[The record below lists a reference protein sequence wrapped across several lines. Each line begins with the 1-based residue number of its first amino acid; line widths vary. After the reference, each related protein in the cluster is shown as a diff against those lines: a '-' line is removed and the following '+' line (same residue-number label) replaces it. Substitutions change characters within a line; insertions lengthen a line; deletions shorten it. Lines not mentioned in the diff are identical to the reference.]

1 MNVGAF
7 TCWLGA
13 RPLGQVLDFL
23 GSVNIKTVE
32 IGTGGYPGDAH
43 AKPAELLAD
52 AGKLAQFR
60 HDLASRGVTISA
72 LSCMGNPL
80 HPNPEIAALHH
91 GQFRDSVLLAE
102 KLGVATV
109 VTFAGCPGTP
119 DGSLTP
125 NWVTTTFPSEFADL
139 LDWQWAEKVLPYWAE
154 QVAFCAA
161 HGMRVAL
168 ELHPGFV
175 VHNLATFQRL
185 RDAVGPVIGAAFDP
199 SHMFWQQMDPLE
211 VVQHLGPAIFHVH
224 AKDTVIHGANTRR
237 NGIIDLGGGGRLQDR
252 SWMFRT
258 VGYGHDAQWWKSL
271 VSALRQAGYD
281 GTLSIEAEDSLMS
294 PREGIEKAARLLHE
308 AVMIEPANKD
318 WQ

>member
-7 TCWLGA
+7 TCWLGSH
-13 RPLGQVLDFL
+13 PLGQVLDFL
-23 GSVNIKTVE
+23 ESVNIRTVE
-32 IGTGGYPGDAH
+32 IGTGGYPGDVH

-52 AGKLAQFR
+52 AGKLSQFR
-60 HDLASRGVTISA
+60 QELSSRGVTVSA
-72 LSCMGNPL
+72 FSCMGNPL
-80 HPNPEIAALHH
+80 HPNPTIAALHH
-91 GQFRDSVLLAE
+91 RQFRHSVLLAE

-119 DGSLTP
+119 DGSTTP
-125 NWVTTTFPSEFADL
+125 NWVTTSFPSEFADL
-139 LDWQWAEKVLPYWAE
+139 LDWQWADKVLPYWAE
-154 QVAFCAA
+154 QVVFCAA
-161 HGMRVAL
+161 HGVRIAL

-211 VVQHLGPAIFHVH
+211 VVQALGSSIFHVH
-224 AKDTVIHGANTRR
+224 AKDTVIDGANTRR
-237 NGIIDLGGGGRLQDR
+237 NGVIDLGARGRLEDR
-252 SWMFRT
+252 SWLFRT

-294 PREGIEKAARLLHE
+294 RREGIMKAAMLLHE
-308 AVMIEPANKD
+308 AIMVEPADTD
-318 WQ
+318 WM